1 MNWGLAATLVCGASV
16 FTSCSSD
23 NSDNAGS
30 IEQAK
35 KDRKEFVAHTRATL
49 KDLAE
54 NLNFTSWNA
63 ANTLNQY
70 FNQYVLNNPGFEK
83 AVLAT
88 FMQKTQQSI
97 KPVEEG
103 SELAEMGYYSYGTV
117 DLTDFNYRF
126 TMNANNDGFDVEA
139 ADDFEVIL
147 NAWNPTTQ
155 QVEAGLYRLT
165 LKSGGST
172 TYKFEHAMSQQPGM
186 ALVVLIP
193 SEFQFSIADRLS
205 GQWHDGFSGS
215 FKNQVSVADG
225 HEYAQLDRDTWT
237 VAGTIT
243 SDFAGVTALGAKA
256 DQTTLDFSVVSDKVN
271 NKGDVA
277 LSWSQNG
284 RKMLDLA
291 LKESGDGTGG
301 IYRLDLSQFTSSA
314 SILDVI
320 GAIMTSRTLDEG
332 KLTLLDDLTTTVS
345 ISDMQEALQV
355 AREAAT
361 ARRNYAD
368 QKTIDQY
375 TQKLNELVKC
385 EMTCKGVNQ
394 EISMRLM
401 TTKFGVDWWSMPSFN
416 FADEN
421 GYVAFTELLDPES
434 VQYGINIIDHAAE
447 PMQQSI
453 IVVRQLL
460 QYVQGLVSA
469 FQQQGQAQQGQ
480 SQQQG
485 VVTQ

>member
-1 MNWGLAATLVCGASV
+1 MLP
-16 FTSCSSD
+16 
-23 NSDNAGS
+23 
-30 IEQAK
+30 
-35 KDRKEFVAHTRATL
+35 TR
-49 KDLAE
+49 
-54 NLNFTSWNA
+54 
-63 ANTLNQY
+63 
-70 FNQYVLNNPGFEK
+70 LNNPGFEK

>member
-54 NLNFTSWNA
+54 NLNFSSWNA

-301 IYRLDLSQFTSSA
+301 IYRLDLLQFMSSA

-447 PMQQSI
+447 PMQQSA

-460 QYVQGLVSA
+460 QYVQGLVSG
-469 FQQQGQAQQGQ
+469 FQQ
-480 SQQQG
+480 SQPAE
-485 VVTQ
+485 

>member
-1 MNWGLAATLVCGASV
+1 MNRIKNWVIAATLVCGTGV
-16 FTSCSSD
+16 VTSCTTDSSD
-23 NSDNAGS
+23 NPSE
-30 IEQAK
+30 EQAK
-35 KDRKEFVAHTRATL
+35 NNRKEFIQHTRATL

-447 PMQQSI
+447 PMQQSA

-460 QYVQGLVSA
+460 QYIQGLVSG
-469 FQQQGQAQQGQ
+469 FQQQGE
-480 SQQQG
+480 
-485 VVTQ
+485 

>member
-1 MNWGLAATLVCGASV
+1 M
-16 FTSCSSD
+16 
-23 NSDNAGS
+23 
-30 IEQAK
+30 
-35 KDRKEFVAHTRATL
+35 AHTRATL

-54 NLNFTSWNA
+54 NLNFSSWNA

-301 IYRLDLSQFTSSA
+301 IYRLDLSQLTSSA

-447 PMQQSI
+447 PMRQSA

-460 QYVQGLVSA
+460 QFVQTFLMQMRVN
-469 FQQQGQAQQGQ
+469 QAQTGN
-480 SQQQG
+480 QQ
-485 VVTQ
+485 

>member
-1 MNWGLAATLVCGASV
+1 MKKMMNWVLVATLVCGASV
-16 FTSCSSD
+16 FTSCSND
-23 NSDNAGS
+23 NSDNSGS

-35 KDRKEFVAHTRATL
+35 NNRKEFVAHTRATL

-70 FNQYVLNNPGFEK
+70 FNQYVLNNPDFEK
-83 AVLAT
+83 AVLNA
-88 FMQKTQQSI
+88 FMQKVMTSV
-97 KPVEEG
+97 KPVEAG
-103 SELAEMGYYSYGTV
+103 SELAAMGYQMYGTV

-205 GQWHDGFSGS
+205 GQWHDGLSGS

-345 ISDMQEALQV
+345 ISDMQEAVQV

-453 IVVRQLL
+453 NINQIKNYNEKDDALDL
-460 QYVQGLVSA
+460 WSLV
-469 FQQQGQAQQGQ
+469 
-480 SQQQG
+480 
-485 VVTQ
+485 

>member
-1 MNWGLAATLVCGASV
+1 MKKILNWVLASTLVCGASV
-16 FTSCSSD
+16 FTSCSND

-54 NLNFTSWNA
+54 NLNFSSWNA

-225 HEYAQLDRDTWT
+225 HEYAQLDRDSWT

-447 PMQQSI
+447 PMQQSA

-460 QYVQGLVSA
+460 QFVQTFLMQMRVN
-469 FQQQGQAQQGQ
+469 QAQTGN
-480 SQQQG
+480 QQ
-485 VVTQ
+485 

>member
-1 MNWGLAATLVCGASV
+1 MISNIKKISSWILFAVLCISQQAL
-16 FTSCSSD
+16 FTSCSD
-23 NSDNAGS
+23 DKDAN
-30 IEQAK
+30 EQASEN
-35 KDRKEFVAHTRATL
+35 RIEFLEHCRANL

-54 NLNFTSWNA
+54 NMNFTSWNA

-70 FNQYVLNNPGFEK
+70 FNQYVLNNPDFEK
-83 AVLAT
+83 AVLNA
-88 FMQKTQQSI
+88 FMQKVMTSV
-97 KPVEEG
+97 KPVEAG
-103 SELAEMGYYSYGTV
+103 SELAAMGYQMYGTV

-126 TMNANNDGFDVEA
+126 TMNANNDGFDVEP
-139 ADDFEVIL
+139 ADDFEVVL
-147 NAWNPTTQ
+147 NGWNPVTQ
-155 QVEAGLYRLT
+155 QLEAGLYRLT

-205 GQWHDGFSGS
+205 GQWHDGLSGS

-243 SDFAGVTALGAKA
+243 SDFPGVTALGHDSKWEAL

-345 ISDMQEALQV
+345 ISDMQEAVQV

-447 PMQQSI
+447 PMLQSA

-460 QYVQGLVSA
+460 QYVQGLVSG
-469 FQQQGQAQQGQ
+469 FQQSQGAE
-480 SQQQG
+480 
-485 VVTQ
+485 

>member
-1 MNWGLAATLVCGASV
+1 MKKHFFSLSLILGLVFGMAC
-16 FTSCSSD
+16 FTSCSD
-23 NSDNAGS
+23 DKDAN
-30 IEQAK
+30 EQASEN
-35 KDRKEFVAHTRATL
+35 RIEFLEHCRANL

-54 NLNFTSWNA
+54 NMNFTSWNA
-63 ANTLNQY
+63 ANTLNQC
-70 FNQYVLNNPGFEK
+70 FNQYVLNNPDFEK
-83 AVLAT
+83 AVLNA
-88 FMQKTQQSI
+88 FMQKVMTSV
-97 KPVEEG
+97 KPVEAG
-103 SELAEMGYYSYGTV
+103 SELAAMGYQTYGTV

-284 RKMLDLA
+284 RKMIDMT
-291 LKESGDGTGG
+291 LKESGDGSGG
-301 IYRLDLSQFTSSA
+301 IYNVDLSQLSSG
-314 SILDVI
+314 SIFDVI
-320 GAIMTSRTLDEG
+320 ASVFSGRSLDEC
-332 KLTLLDDLTTTVS
+332 KLTILDDLTTTFS
-345 ISDMQEALQV
+345 ISDMQKATKLSQGV
-355 AREAAT
+355 AR

-368 QKTIDQY
+368 EATIDQF
-375 TQKLNELVKC
+375 TQQFNEIMKFQI
-385 EMTCKGVNQ
+385 TCKGINQ
-394 EISMRLM
+394 TYPMKLI
-401 TTKFGVDWWSMPSFN
+401 TTKFGVDWWTMPAFR
-416 FADEN
+416 FAEGSD
-421 GYVAFTELLDPES
+421 YVLVTDALDQES
-434 VQYGINIIDHAAE
+434 IRYMINIADHAAE
-447 PMQQSI
+447 PMQQSA
-453 IVVRQLL
+453 IVVRQLMQFIQTLVGGL
-460 QYVQGLVSA
+460 QNQ
-469 FQQQGQAQQGQ
+469 QNQQNQQG
-480 SQQQG
+480 S
-485 VVTQ
+485 

>member
-1 MNWGLAATLVCGASV
+1 MKKIMNWVLAATFCICGASV
-16 FTSCSSD
+16 FTSCSND
-23 NSDNAGS
+23 NADNAGS

-103 SELAEMGYYSYGTV
+103 SELAAMGYQMYGTV

-447 PMQQSI
+447 PMQQSA

-460 QYVQGLVSA
+460 QYVQGLVSG
-469 FQQQGQAQQGQ
+469 FQQ
-480 SQQQG
+480 SQPAE
-485 VVTQ
+485 

>member
-1 MNWGLAATLVCGASV
+1 MRKILNWVLAATLVCGTGV
-16 FTSCSSD
+16 VTSCTTDSSD
-23 NSDNAGS
+23 NPSE
-30 IEQAK
+30 EQAK
-35 KDRKEFVAHTRATL
+35 RNRQVFIQHTRATL

-54 NLNFTSWNA
+54 NLNFRSWDA
-63 ANTLNQY
+63 ASELNIY

-126 TMNANNDGFDVEA
+126 TMKSDMTGFDVEP
-139 ADDFEVIL
+139 ADDFEVVL
-147 NAWNPTTQ
+147 NGWNPATQ
-155 QVEAGLYRLT
+155 QLGYGLYKLT
-165 LKSGGST
+165 LQSGGDKSF
-172 TYKFEHAMSQQPGM
+172 KFVHASRHQLGT
-186 ALVVLIP
+186 ALVIVLP
-193 SEFQFSIADRLS
+193 SEFQFAISANFN
-205 GQWHDGFSGS
+205 GQWKEHFSGS
-215 FKNQVSVADG
+215 FKNQISVAEG
-225 HEYAQLDRDTWT
+225 REYAQVKRDNWS
-237 VAGTIT
+237 VSGTLR
-243 SDFAGVTALGAKA
+243 SCHPAVTELNLKA
-256 DQTTLDFSVVSDKVN
+256 DEATLDFSILSDRVN
-271 NKGDVA
+271 HKGDAA
-277 LSWSQNG
+277 LSWSQND
-284 RKMLDLA
+284 RKMVELT
-291 LKESGDGTGG
+291 LKESGEGKGG
-301 IYRLDLSQFTSSA
+301 ISNLDLSQFTSSS

-320 GAIMTSRTLDEG
+320 GALLTSRTLDEG

-345 ISDMQEALQV
+345 ISDMQEAIQV
-355 AREAAT
+355 ASENAS

-368 QKTIDQY
+368 RKTIDQY
-375 TQKLNELVKC
+375 TQKLNELIKC

-421 GYVAFTELLDPES
+421 GYVPFTELLDPES

-447 PMQQSI
+447 PMQQSA

-460 QYVQGLVSA
+460 QYIQGLVSG
-469 FQQQGQAQQGQ
+469 FQQQGE
-480 SQQQG
+480 
-485 VVTQ
+485 

>member
-1 MNWGLAATLVCGASV
+1 MSMNKIMNWVLAATLICGASV
-16 FTSCSSD
+16 FTSCTANDAND
-23 NSDNAGS
+23 NPSQ
-30 IEQAK
+30 EQAK

-54 NLNFTSWNA
+54 NLNFSSWNA

-447 PMQQSI
+447 PMQQSA

-460 QYVQGLVSA
+460 QYVQGLVSG
-469 FQQQGQAQQGQ
+469 FQQ
-480 SQQQG
+480 SQPAE
-485 VVTQ
+485 

>member
-1 MNWGLAATLVCGASV
+1 MKKMMNWVLAATLVCGASV
-16 FTSCSSD
+16 FTSCSND
-23 NSDNAGS
+23 NSDNSGS

-54 NLNFTSWNA
+54 NLNFSSWNA

-447 PMQQSI
+447 PMQQSA

-460 QYVQGLVSA
+460 QYVQGLVSG
-469 FQQQGQAQQGQ
+469 FQQ
-480 SQQQG
+480 SQPAE
-485 VVTQ
+485 

>member
-1 MNWGLAATLVCGASV
+1 MKKMMNWVLVATLVCGASV
-16 FTSCSSD
+16 FTSCSND
-23 NSDNAGS
+23 NSDNSGS

-35 KDRKEFVAHTRATL
+35 NNCKEFIQHTRAKL

-54 NLNFTSWNA
+54 NLNFSSWNA

-103 SELAEMGYYSYGTV
+103 SELAAMGYQMYGTV

-126 TMNANNDGFDVEA
+126 TMNANNDGFDVEP
-139 ADDFEVIL
+139 ADDFEVVL
-147 NAWNPTTQ
+147 NGWNSVTQ

-205 GQWHDGFSGS
+205 GQWHDGLSGS
-215 FKNQVSVADG
+215 FKNEVSVADG

-237 VAGTIT
+237 VTGTIA
-243 SDFAGVTALGAKA
+243 SDFPGLGTDPKWEAL

-271 NKGDVA
+271 NKGNVA

-447 PMQQSI
+447 PMQQSA

-460 QYVQGLVSA
+460 QFVQTFMMQMRVNQARTGN
-469 FQQQGQAQQGQ
+469 QQ
-480 SQQQG
+480 
-485 VVTQ
+485 

>member
-1 MNWGLAATLVCGASV
+1 M
-16 FTSCSSD
+16 
-23 NSDNAGS
+23 
-30 IEQAK
+30 
-35 KDRKEFVAHTRATL
+35 
-49 KDLAE
+49 
-54 NLNFTSWNA
+54 
-63 ANTLNQY
+63 
-70 FNQYVLNNPGFEK
+70 
-83 AVLAT
+83 
-88 FMQKTQQSI
+88 
-97 KPVEEG
+97 
-103 SELAEMGYYSYGTV
+103 
-117 DLTDFNYRF
+117 
-126 TMNANNDGFDVEA
+126 
-139 ADDFEVIL
+139 
-147 NAWNPTTQ
+147 
-155 QVEAGLYRLT
+155 
-165 LKSGGST
+165 
-172 TYKFEHAMSQQPGM
+172 
-186 ALVVLIP
+186 
-193 SEFQFSIADRLS
+193 
-205 GQWHDGFSGS
+205 
-215 FKNQVSVADG
+215 
-225 HEYAQLDRDTWT
+225 
-237 VAGTIT
+237 
-243 SDFAGVTALGAKA
+243 
-256 DQTTLDFSVVSDKVN
+256 N

-447 PMQQSI
+447 PMQQSA

-460 QYVQGLVSA
+460 QYVQGLVSG
-469 FQQQGQAQQGQ
+469 FQQ
-480 SQQQG
+480 SQPAE
-485 VVTQ
+485 

>member
-1 MNWGLAATLVCGASV
+1 MKKHFFSLSLILGLVFGMAC
-16 FTSCSSD
+16 FTSCSD
-23 NSDNAGS
+23 DKDAN
-30 IEQAK
+30 EQASEN
-35 KDRKEFVAHTRATL
+35 RIEFLEHCRANL

-63 ANTLNQY
+63 ANTLNQC
-70 FNQYVLNNPGFEK
+70 FNQYVLNNPDFEK
-83 AVLAT
+83 AVFNA
-88 FMQKTQQSI
+88 FMQKVMTSV
-97 KPVEEG
+97 KPVEAG
-103 SELAEMGYYSYGTV
+103 SELAAMGYQTYGTV

-215 FKNQVSVADG
+215 FKNQVSVAAG

-237 VAGTIT
+237 VAGTIA
-243 SDFAGVTALGAKA
+243 SDFPGLGTDPKWEAL

-284 RKMLDLA
+284 RKMIDMT
-291 LKESGDGTGG
+291 LKESGDGSGG
-301 IYRLDLSQFTSSA
+301 IYNVDLSQLSSG
-314 SILDVI
+314 SIFDVI
-320 GAIMTSRTLDEG
+320 ASVFSGRSLDEC
-332 KLTLLDDLTTTVS
+332 KLTILDDLTTTFS
-345 ISDMQEALQV
+345 ISDMQKTTKLSQGV
-355 AREAAT
+355 AR

-368 QKTIDQY
+368 EATIDQF
-375 TQKLNELVKC
+375 TQQFNEIMKFQI
-385 EMTCKGVNQ
+385 TCKGINQ
-394 EISMRLM
+394 TYPMKLI
-401 TTKFGVDWWSMPSFN
+401 TTKFGVDWWTMPAFR
-416 FADEN
+416 FAEGSD
-421 GYVAFTELLDPES
+421 YVLVTDALDQES
-434 VQYGINIIDHAAE
+434 IRYMINIADHAAE
-447 PMQQSI
+447 PMQQSA
-453 IVVRQLL
+453 IVVRQLMQYIQTLVGGL
-460 QYVQGLVSA
+460 QNQ
-469 FQQQGQAQQGQ
+469 QNQQNQQG
-480 SQQQG
+480 S
-485 VVTQ
+485 

>member
-1 MNWGLAATLVCGASV
+1 MKKHFFSLSLILGLVFGMAC
-16 FTSCSSD
+16 FTSCSD
-23 NSDNAGS
+23 DKDAN
-30 IEQAK
+30 EQASEN
-35 KDRKEFVAHTRATL
+35 RIEFLEHCRANL

-54 NLNFTSWNA
+54 NMNFASWNA
-63 ANTLNQY
+63 ANTLNQC
-70 FNQYVLNNPGFEK
+70 FNQYVLNNPDFEK
-83 AVLAT
+83 AVLNA
-88 FMQKTQQSI
+88 FMQKVKTSV
-97 KPVEEG
+97 KPVEAG
-103 SELAEMGYYSYGTV
+103 SELAAMGYQTYGTV

-155 QVEAGLYRLT
+155 QMEAGLYRLT

-434 VQYGINIIDHAAE
+434 VQYGINIIDHSAE
-447 PMQQSI
+447 PMQQSA

-460 QYVQGLVSA
+460 QYVQGLVSG
-469 FQQQGQAQQGQ
+469 FQQ
-480 SQQQG
+480 SQPAE
-485 VVTQ
+485 